1 MRAYNFIHIWWY
13 TRSNPGS
20 KATYA
25 HHYTSDNG
33 WEKLSCVDEYF
44 PECSRYSKFSN
55 HWQCNHYPVM
65 CWKMI
70 KGDIQ
75 IPCYRIIFW
84 ATWWYIV
91 LWKAFYIL
99 FVLFDRPT
107 RKFFIHIGDVT
118 ITGERLQI
126 LIYARHSWPLSND
139 GSLACHT
146 YCDNGHPFIMVMS
159 EENYWRPHLFPSV

>member
-1 MRAYNFIHIWWY
+1 MRAYNLIHIWRY

-25 HHYTSDNG
+25 HYYTSDNG

-65 CWKMI
+65 CWKMF
-70 KGDIQ
+70 KRWHSDTMLSNT
-75 IPCYRIIFW
+75 IIFW

-91 LWKAFYIL
+91 LWRVFFLLY
-99 FVLFDRPT
+99 FVCFVWSSHS
-107 RKFFIHIGDVT
+107 KIYFIHIRDVT

-126 LIYARHSWPLSND
+126 LIYARHSWPLN
-139 GSLACHT
+139 
-146 YCDNGHPFIMVMS
+146 S
-159 EENYWRPHLFPSV
+159 EVL